1 MKRREMLKASG
12 GAVAGLLFAG
22 CIGPFSGD
30 EDDEEAVGGSPYGTF
45 RAVRDSEAR
54 EVEVIVE
61 DPMTADHAA
70 ISGDHTFEAD
80 PVMEDIEEGSSFT
93 LSAEEEE
100 IEESGSLEI
109 FAIRGD
115 FETDEENG
123 TAVLG
128 EEPDDFESIDDPDN
142 PFDYDFS

>member
-12 GAVAGLLFAG
+12 VATGLLFAG
-22 CIGPFSGD
+22 CVGPFSGD
-30 EDDEEAVGGSPYGTF
+30 GDEEEEVGGSPYGTF
-45 RAVRDSEAR
+45 RAVRNQEER
-54 EVEVIVE
+54 EVEIIVE

-70 ISGDHTFEAD
+70 VAGDHTFDAD
-80 PVMEDIEEGSSFT
+80 PVMENIEEGSSMT

-115 FETDEENG
+115 FETEEDNG
-123 TAVLG
+123 TVVLG
-128 EEPDDFESIDDPDN
+128 EEPDDYESIDDPDN